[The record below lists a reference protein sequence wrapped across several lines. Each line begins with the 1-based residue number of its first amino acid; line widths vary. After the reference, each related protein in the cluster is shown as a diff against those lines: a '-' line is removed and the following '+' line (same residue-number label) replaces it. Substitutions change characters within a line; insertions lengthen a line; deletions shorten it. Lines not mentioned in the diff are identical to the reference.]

1 MATLDVSEYHG
12 CASHQPVLCAI
23 GEGLVGTDIPGD
35 ASEGGILECG
45 SGLYSTPL
53 LNLIGAMVGV
63 VSVAVETLPEWRDV
77 VSAWYPSANV
87 ERSPTH
93 DAPGYELRTLL
104 LHVDGTVE
112 QRKPFVEWGLRNAD
126 IITHH
131 DMDDCARFGTCELM
145 RSAPLYMEYA
155 PPNRSFGGNRPG
167 TIFGITG
174 IAFTR
179 PEYYP
184 NVIESLRRL
193 GCK

>member
-23 GEGLVGTDIPGD
+23 GEGLVGTEVPSDVAYP
-35 ASEGGILECG
+35 GILECG

-53 LNLIGAMVGV
+53 LNLIGAMVDE
-63 VSVAVETLPEWRDV
+63 AVISMETLPEWCGTV
-77 VSAWYPSANV
+77 NAWYLSATIKHH
-87 ERSPTH
+87 PTH
-93 DAPGYELRTLL
+93 DAPADDWRTLL

-145 RSAPLYMEYA
+145 RSAPLYMEYT
-155 PPNRSFGGNRPG
+155 PPDRSFGGNRPG
-167 TIFGITG
+167 TIFGTTG
-174 IAFTR
+174 VAFTR